1 MHLDQAPYIVDYDY
15 NQKFLA
21 FCLTGLSVSND
32 IKQYIE
38 HFVYHEIRKY
48 NETSKSH
55 YSLKIPIQLQ
65 RGSSEHL
72 NITLL
77 ESLEFQMLF
86 VLIQEISIIG
96 ILEVQIIWE
105 MPIILYSKF
114 GFAILRLKKHTI
126 LHVPLK
132 KKGEHL

>member
-96 ILEVQIIWE
+96 ILEVQII
-105 MPIILYSKF
+105 
-114 GFAILRLKKHTI
+114 
-126 LHVPLK
+126 
-132 KKGEHL
+132 